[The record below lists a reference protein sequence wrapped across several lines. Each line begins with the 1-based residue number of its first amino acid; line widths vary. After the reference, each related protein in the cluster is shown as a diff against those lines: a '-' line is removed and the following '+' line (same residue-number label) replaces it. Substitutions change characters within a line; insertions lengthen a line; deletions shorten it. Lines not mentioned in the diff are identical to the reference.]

1 MKIYFEVQND
11 WESRRMKWGGTEI
24 LSYPLVELSIDGNI
38 FFVDAKIEIEEGE
51 PPIANRYILGSV
63 IDTLRFIN
71 QKFIKDSKITLLS
84 TRRDNEGDYGISDL
98 VEIIEAKDK
107 ADHITY
113 ILCCKNGRT
122 YIDSALAN
130 SKDELTDYKT
140 IYQKSLT
147 KE

>member
-1 MKIYFEVQND
+1 MIIFFDVQKD
-11 WESRRMKWGGTEI
+11 WENHKIKWGGTEI
-24 LSYPLVELSIDGNI
+24 LSYPLVELSANGNI
-38 FFVDAKIEIEEGE
+38 FLVDAEIEIEEGE
-51 PPIANRYILGSV
+51 TLVNRYILGSV

-71 QKFIKDSKITLLS
+71 QKIIKDSKITLLS
-84 TRRDNEGDYGISDL
+84 TRCDNEDDYGISDL
-98 VEIIEAKDK
+98 VEIIEAKDE
-107 ADHITY
+107 ADQISY

-130 SKDELTDYKT
+130 SKDELNDHKT

>member
-1 MKIYFEVQND
+1 MGILFEVQND
-11 WESRRMKWGGTEI
+11 WESHRINWGGTEI
-24 LSYPLVELSIDGNI
+24 LSYPLVEISVDGNI
-38 FFVDAKIEIEEGE
+38 LFVDAEIEIENGE
-51 PPIANRYILGSV
+51 TIVNRYILGSV

-71 QKFIKDSKITLLS
+71 QKIIKDSKVALIS
-84 TRRDNEGDYGISDL
+84 TRRDNEGDYGISDV

-122 YIDSALAN
+122 YINSLFAN